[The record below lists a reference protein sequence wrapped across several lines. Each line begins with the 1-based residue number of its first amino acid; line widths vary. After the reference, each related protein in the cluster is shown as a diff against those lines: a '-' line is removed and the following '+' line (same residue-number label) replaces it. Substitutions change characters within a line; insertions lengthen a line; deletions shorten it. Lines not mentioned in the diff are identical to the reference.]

1 VQNLAKEDS
10 LPGFKVTAEIAKLRH
25 STIGVT
31 LISPPPHHDIYSI
44 EDLAQLIFDLK
55 QINPKAR
62 VCVKLVAS
70 SGIGTIAAGVA
81 KAKADVILISGHN
94 GGTGASPQ
102 TSVKYA
108 GIPWEMGLT
117 EVNQVLTLNGL
128 RQNVVLR
135 TDGGIKTG
143 RDVAIAALM
152 GAEEFNLGTT
162 SLVAM
167 GCIMVRQC
175 HSNTCPVGVCTQ
187 DDDLRERFSGTA
199 DKVVNL
205 FSFIA
210 EEVREIIAELGFT
223 KLEEIIGRTD
233 LLSQISRGSSHL
245 DDLDLNSLLIQAE
258 KDPEVKYFNHTGIN
272 DAGTTLD
279 EKIIL
284 DAIKFFETGQK
295 TELNYSVKN
304 TDRTIGSK
312 LSSFIYNK
320 FKNSKINDDQ
330 ITLNL
335 TGSAG
340 QSLGAFA
347 VKGLTLK
354 VEGDA
359 NDYVGKS
366 LSGGKIVLRPDK
378 HSKINSKDN
387 TILGN
392 TCMYGA
398 TSGYLYAAGHA
409 GERFAVRNSGAT
421 TVVEGCGS
429 NGCEYMTGGNVII
442 LGLTGDNFGAGM
454 TGGMA
459 FVYDLDKKFR
469 YRVNEET
476 LVYQGIQSNYWENV
490 LKSFINDHY
499 NETNSLHAKKIIDN
513 WESEVSKFIQICPKE
528 IMNSLVE
535 PLVEDTKEKKA
546 T

>member
-1 VQNLAKEDS
+1 
-10 LPGFKVTAEIAKLRH
+10 
-25 STIGVT
+25 
-31 LISPPPHHDIYSI
+31 
-44 EDLAQLIFDLK
+44 
-55 QINPKAR
+55 
-62 VCVKLVAS
+62 
-70 SGIGTIAAGVA
+70 
-81 KAKADVILISGHN
+81 
-94 GGTGASPQ
+94 
-102 TSVKYA
+102 
-108 GIPWEMGLT
+108 M
-117 EVNQVLTLNGL
+117 
-128 RQNVVLR
+128 
-135 TDGGIKTG
+135 
-143 RDVAIAALM
+143 
-152 GAEEFNLGTT
+152 
-162 SLVAM
+162 
-167 GCIMVRQC
+167 
-175 HSNTCPVGVCTQ
+175 
-187 DDDLRERFSGTA
+187 
-199 DKVVNL
+199 
-205 FSFIA
+205 
-210 EEVREIIAELGFT
+210 
-223 KLEEIIGRTD
+223 
-233 LLSQISRGSSHL
+233 
-245 DDLDLNSLLIQAE
+245 
-258 KDPEVKYFNHTGIN
+258 
-272 DAGTTLD
+272 
-279 EKIIL
+279 
-284 DAIKFFETGQK
+284 
-295 TELNYSVKN
+295 
-304 TDRTIGSK
+304 
-312 LSSFIYNK
+312 
-320 FKNSKINDDQ
+320 
-330 ITLNL
+330 
-335 TGSAG
+335 
-340 QSLGAFA
+340 GAFA

-459 FVYDLDKKFR
+459 FVYDIDKKFR

>member
-1 VQNLAKEDS
+1 
-10 LPGFKVTAEIAKLRH
+10 
-25 STIGVT
+25 
-31 LISPPPHHDIYSI
+31 
-44 EDLAQLIFDLK
+44 
-55 QINPKAR
+55 
-62 VCVKLVAS
+62 
-70 SGIGTIAAGVA
+70 
-81 KAKADVILISGHN
+81 
-94 GGTGASPQ
+94 
-102 TSVKYA
+102 
-108 GIPWEMGLT
+108 
-117 EVNQVLTLNGL
+117 
-128 RQNVVLR
+128 
-135 TDGGIKTG
+135 
-143 RDVAIAALM
+143 M

-284 DAIKFFETGQK
+284 DAAKFFETGQK